1 MSGRFLLDTNI
12 VIALFAGEVDI
23 QEHLKQAEEVFV
35 PSIVL
40 GELYFGARKSG
51 RIKENLARID
61 EFAFSSSVLGCD
73 TDTAREYG
81 AIKDMLRMK
90 GRPIPENDVW
100 IAAIARQ
107 YGLVLVSRD
116 THFDERFRVGS
127 LVTRETGIRHLT

>member
-12 VIALFAGEVDI
+12 VIALFAGDLSVEA
-23 QEHLKQAEEVFV
+23 QLEGAAEVFV

-51 RIKENLARID
+51 RARQNVSRID
-61 EFAFSSSVLGCD
+61 EFALNTAVLASD

-81 AIKDMLRMK
+81 IIKSALQEK
-90 GRPIPENDVW
+90 GQPIPENDVW

-107 YGLVLVSRD
+107 YDL
-116 THFDERFRVGS
+116 T
-127 LVTRETGIRHLT
+127 LVTRDGHFKEVEHLKIEMW